1 MNVFRLVCRE
11 IWHRK
16 LNFLVSLSAIVVL
29 VGYAVGALTL
39 IRAQRERTE
48 QRVAAL
54 DDEIR
59 KITKSLG
66 FNINILPADQ
76 NLADFHANDFGEKT
90 MPFEYVQRLAES
102 PDIVTIN
109 HLRPALIRKI
119 EWQEQQRQIVLMGVA
134 GVIPWTH
141 RSNPKKPMTE
151 AVPTGSLN
159 IGSVL
164 AEQLQLK
171 EGDTTQLNGL
181 ELKVNKIYPERGT
194 KDDITVWIDL
204 QAAQNMLELPD
215 QINLIQAL
223 ECNCASVDRLAEIE
237 GEISQ
242 VLGSNVQV
250 IELATKA
257 IARARARV
265 DVQAEGQ
272 ITVAR
277 MQDRATLLLV
287 LLVLA
292 SSILVG
298 LLAFLNVWERQQEIG
313 ILRAIGT
320 STGSIMWMFL
330 LKALF
335 VGLIGAIIGYLIGF
349 GIAVRLDGQSAN
361 GLIVESLF
369 DFRMMVFAIL
379 LAPIITIIASWVP
392 AVFASNQ
399 DPATVLSME

>member
-1 MNVFRLVCRE
+1 MNVLRLVCRE

-16 LNFLVSLSAIVVL
+16 LNFLVSLLAIVVL

-151 AVPTGSLN
+151 AVPTGTLN

-164 AEQLQLK
+164 GEQLQLK

-181 ELKVNKIYPERGT
+181 ELKVNKIYPARGT

-242 VLGSNVQV
+242 VLGSDVQV

-298 LLAFLNVWERQQEIG
+298 LLALLNVWERQQEIG

>member
-1 MNVFRLVCRE
+1 M
-11 IWHRK
+11 
-16 LNFLVSLSAIVVL
+16 
-29 VGYAVGALTL
+29 
-39 IRAQRERTE
+39 
-48 QRVAAL
+48 
-54 DDEIR
+54 
-59 KITKSLG
+59 
-66 FNINILPADQ
+66 
-76 NLADFHANDFGEKT
+76 
-90 MPFEYVQRLAES
+90 
-102 PDIVTIN
+102 
-109 HLRPALIRKI
+109 
-119 EWQEQQRQIVLMGVA
+119 
-134 GVIPWTH
+134 
-141 RSNPKKPMTE
+141 
-151 AVPTGSLN
+151 
-159 IGSVL
+159 
-164 AEQLQLK
+164 
-171 EGDTTQLNGL
+171 
-181 ELKVNKIYPERGT
+181 
-194 KDDITVWIDL
+194 
-204 QAAQNMLELPD
+204 
-215 QINLIQAL
+215 
-223 ECNCASVDRLAEIE
+223 DRLAEIE

>member
-1 MNVFRLVCRE
+1 MNVLRLVCRE

-16 LNFLVSLSAIVVL
+16 LNFLVSLLAIVVL

>member
-1 MNVFRLVCRE
+1 MNVLRLVCRE

-16 LNFLVSLSAIVVL
+16 LNFLVSLLAIVVL
-29 VGYAVGALTL
+29 VGYAVSALTL

-76 NLADFHANDFGEKT
+76 NLADFHANDFGQKT

-119 EWQEQQRQIVLMGVA
+119 EWQEHQRQVVLMGVA

-151 AVPTGSLN
+151 AVPSGTLN
-159 IGSVL
+159 IGYVL

-171 EGDTTQLNGL
+171 EGDATQLNGL

-242 VLGSNVQV
+242 VLGSDVQV

-277 MQDRATLLLV
+277 MQDRATLLLI

-298 LLAFLNVWERQQEIG
+298 LLALLNVRERQQEIG

-335 VGLIGAIIGYLIGF
+335 VGLLGAIIGYLIGF
-349 GIAVRLDGQSAN
+349 GLAVRLDGQSAN
-361 GLIVESLF
+361 GLIIESLF
-369 DFRMMVFAIL
+369 DFHMMVFAIL
-379 LAPIITIIASWVP
+379 VAPVITIIASWVP

>member
-1 MNVFRLVCRE
+1 MNVLRLVCRE

-16 LNFLVSLSAIVVL
+16 LNFLVSLLAIVVL

-151 AVPTGSLN
+151 AVPTGTLN

-164 AEQLQLK
+164 GEQLQLK

-242 VLGSNVQV
+242 VLGSDVQV

-298 LLAFLNVWERQQEIG
+298 LLALLNVWERQQEIG

-349 GIAVRLDGQSAN
+349 GIAVRLGGQSAN

>member
-1 MNVFRLVCRE
+1 MNVLRLVCRE

-16 LNFLVSLSAIVVL
+16 LNFLVSLLAIVVL

-119 EWQEQQRQIVLMGVA
+119 EWQEHQRQIVLMGVA

>member
-1 MNVFRLVCRE
+1 MNVLRLVCRE

-16 LNFLVSLSAIVVL
+16 LNFLVSLLAIIVL

-151 AVPTGSLN
+151 AVPTGTLN

-164 AEQLQLK
+164 AEQLQLQ

-242 VLGSNVQV
+242 VLGSDVQV

-298 LLAFLNVWERQQEIG
+298 LLALLNVWERQQEIG

-349 GIAVRLDGQSAN
+349 GIAVRLDEQSAN

>member
-1 MNVFRLVCRE
+1 MNVLRLVCRE

-16 LNFLVSLSAIVVL
+16 LNFLVSLLAIIVL

-151 AVPTGSLN
+151 AVPTGTLN

-164 AEQLQLK
+164 AEQLQLQ

-242 VLGSNVQV
+242 VLGSDVQV

-298 LLAFLNVWERQQEIG
+298 LLALLNVWERQQEIG

-349 GIAVRLDGQSAN
+349 GLAVRLDEQSAN

>member
-1 MNVFRLVCRE
+1 MNVLRLVCRE

-16 LNFLVSLSAIVVL
+16 LNFLVSLLAIVVL

-151 AVPTGSLN
+151 AVPTGTLN

-181 ELKVNKIYPERGT
+181 ELKVNKIYPARGT

-242 VLGSNVQV
+242 VLGSDVQV

-298 LLAFLNVWERQQEIG
+298 LLALLNVWERQQEIG

>member
-1 MNVFRLVCRE
+1 MNVLRLVCRE

-16 LNFLVSLSAIVVL
+16 LNFLVSLLAIVVL

-151 AVPTGSLN
+151 AVPTGTLN

-164 AEQLQLK
+164 GEQLQLK

-242 VLGSNVQV
+242 VLGSDVQV

-298 LLAFLNVWERQQEIG
+298 LLALLNVWERQQEIG

>member
-1 MNVFRLVCRE
+1 MNVLRLVCRE

-16 LNFLVSLSAIVVL
+16 LNFLVSLLAIIVL

-151 AVPTGSLN
+151 AVPTGTLN

-164 AEQLQLK
+164 AEQLQLQ

-194 KDDITVWIDL
+194 KDDITVWFDL

-242 VLGSNVQV
+242 VLGSDVQV

-298 LLAFLNVWERQQEIG
+298 LLALLNVWERQQEIG

-349 GIAVRLDGQSAN
+349 GIAVRLDEQSAN

>member
-1 MNVFRLVCRE
+1 MNVLRLVCRE

-16 LNFLVSLSAIVVL
+16 LNFLVSLLAIVVL

-151 AVPTGSLN
+151 AVPTGTLN

-181 ELKVNKIYPERGT
+181 ELKVNKIYPARGT

-242 VLGSNVQV
+242 VLGSDVQV

-292 SSILVG
+292 SSILIG
-298 LLAFLNVWERQQEIG
+298 LLALLNVWERQQEIG

>member
-1 MNVFRLVCRE
+1 MNVLRLVCRE

-16 LNFLVSLSAIVVL
+16 LNFLVSLLAIVVL

-242 VLGSNVQV
+242 VLGSDVQV

-298 LLAFLNVWERQQEIG
+298 LLALLNVWERQQEIG

>member
-1 MNVFRLVCRE
+1 MNVLRLVCRE

-16 LNFLVSLSAIVVL
+16 LNFLVSLLAIVVL

-90 MPFEYVQRLAES
+90 MPFEHVQRLAES

-151 AVPTGSLN
+151 AVPTGTLN

-164 AEQLQLK
+164 GEQLQLK

-242 VLGSNVQV
+242 VLGSDVQV

-298 LLAFLNVWERQQEIG
+298 LLALLNVWERQQEIG

>member
-1 MNVFRLVCRE
+1 MNVLRLVCRE

-16 LNFLVSLSAIVVL
+16 LNFLVSLLAIVVL
-29 VGYAVGALTL
+29 VGYAVSALTL

-76 NLADFHANDFGEKT
+76 NLADFHANDFGQKT

-119 EWQEQQRQIVLMGVA
+119 EWQEHQRQVVLMGVA

-151 AVPTGSLN
+151 AVPSGTLN
-159 IGSVL
+159 IGYVL

-171 EGDTTQLNGL
+171 EGDATQLNGL

-242 VLGSNVQV
+242 VLGSDVQV

-277 MQDRATLLLV
+277 MQDRATLLLI

-298 LLAFLNVWERQQEIG
+298 LLALLNVRERQQEIG

-335 VGLIGAIIGYLIGF
+335 VGLFGAIIGYLIGF
-349 GIAVRLDGQSAN
+349 GLAVRLDGQSAN
-361 GLIVESLF
+361 GLIIESLF
-369 DFRMMVFAIL
+369 DFHMMVFAIL
-379 LAPIITIIASWVP
+379 VAPVITIIASWVP

>member
-1 MNVFRLVCRE
+1 MNVLRLVCKE

-16 LNFLVSLSAIVVL
+16 LNFLVSLVAIVVL
-29 VGYAVGALTL
+29 VGYAVSALTL
-39 IRAQRERTE
+39 IRAQRDRTG
-48 QRVAAL
+48 QRVAAM

-90 MPFEYVQRLAES
+90 MPFEFVQRLAES

-109 HLRPALIRKI
+109 HLRPALIRKV
-119 EWQEQQRQIVLMGVA
+119 EWQEHQRQVVLMGVA

-151 AVPTGSLN
+151 AVPAGTMNMGN
-159 IGSVL
+159 VL
-164 AEQLQLK
+164 AEQLNLK
-171 EGDTTQLNGL
+171 EGDQTLFNGL
-181 ELKVNKIYPERGT
+181 DLKVNKVYPPRGT

-204 QAAQNMLELPD
+204 AAAQQMLDLPD

-237 GEISQ
+237 AEISN
-242 VLGSNVQV
+242 VLGGDVQV

-257 IARARARV
+257 IARARARE
-265 DVQAEGQ
+265 DVKADGKTTLQ
-272 ITVAR
+272 R
-277 MQDRATLLLV
+277 MQDRASLHLILLV
-287 LLVLA
+287 IA
-292 SSILVG
+292 SAILVG
-298 LLAFLNVWERQQEIG
+298 LLAFINVRERRQEIG

-320 STGSIMWMFL
+320 STGAIMMMFL
-330 LKALF
+330 LKALL
-335 VGLIGAIIGYLIGF
+335 VGVAGALIGYLLGF
-349 GIAVRLDGQSAN
+349 GLATRLDHASAN
-361 GLIVESLF
+361 GLVVESLF
-369 DFRMMVFAIL
+369 DVRL
-379 LAPIITIIASWVP
+379 LLFSVIVAPIITILASWVP

-399 DPATVLSME
+399 DPAAILSLE